1 MKKQTILSYCNDNT
15 LVLPQSLYQM
25 SDAHLIMAHNEASVF
40 YKKINYEMRNIEF
53 FTNNPCFI
61 YVENGEET
69 FTHPDGE
76 QLVLKAKEMLF
87 IPKNSFMLS
96 DFQSEH
102 KPLIAF
108 IIFFDQS
115 LIKEFLKKTNGVI
128 KESPSKASSF
138 KMPASPHITSYIETL
153 KITYE
158 KVSPTKEL
166 FQTKLL
172 ELLFLLDTLDNKEKL
187 RLFLTA
193 ENEDNTKR
201 NIKYIMKEHGGT
213 NLSIKDLAVI
223 SGRSQSSFIR
233 DFKRQYG
240 CTPNQWLKEQRLE
253 KAHTMIKE
261 TSLSITE
268 IGLEIGYEN
277 TSHFI
282 KAFKEKYGHTPKQ
295 IRLESFC

>member
-1 MKKQTILSYCNDNT
+1 MKQSILSYCNDNT
-15 LVLPQSLYQM
+15 LILPQSLYHM
-25 SDAHLIMAHNEASVF
+25 TDAHLIMSYNEASVF

-69 FTHPDGE
+69 FTHPDGD
-76 QLVLKAKEMLF
+76 QLILKSKEMLL
-87 IPKNSFMLS
+87 IPKNTFMLS

-102 KPLIAF
+102 KSLIAY

-115 LIKEFLKKTNGVI
+115 LIKEFLKKTNGPI
-128 KESPSKASSF
+128 QSNTTKAKSF
-138 KMPASPHITSYIETL
+138 KMPKSDHITSYIEIL
-153 KITYE
+153 KTTYE
-158 KVSPTKEL
+158 KVSPSIEL
-166 FQTKLL
+166 LKTKLL
-172 ELLFLLDTLDNKEKL
+172 ELLFLLDTLDNKKNL
-187 RLFLTA
+187 RPFLTA

-201 NIKYIMKEHGGT
+201 NIKYIMKEHANT
-213 NLSIKDLAVI
+213 NLSIKDLALI
-223 SGRSQSSFIR
+223 SGRSQSSFNR

-240 CTPNQWLKEQRLE
+240 CTPNQWLKARRLE
-253 KAHTMIKE
+253 KAYTLIKE

-295 IRLESFC
+295 MRLENLC